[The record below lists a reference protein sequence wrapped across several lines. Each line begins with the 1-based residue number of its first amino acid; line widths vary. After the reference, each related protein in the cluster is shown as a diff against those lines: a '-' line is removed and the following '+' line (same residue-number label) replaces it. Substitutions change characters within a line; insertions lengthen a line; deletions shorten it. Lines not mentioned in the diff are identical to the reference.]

1 MKPVIALLT
10 DFGLQDHY
18 VGTMKG
24 VILGICDE
32 VTLVD
37 ITHDIPPQD
46 VLSASLE
53 LRSGYRFF
61 PVGTIFVVVVDP
73 AVGTKRRAIAA
84 SAGGYRFVAPD
95 NGILTGTLADHAPT
109 SVVELTNPRYALPEV
124 SPTFEGRDRFAPAAA
139 WLARGIRL
147 EDLGP
152 RIDDLQRLEIPAPQ
166 VSTGA
171 ITGCILRVDRFG
183 NLITNIDRAAL
194 ASASLDRGPRLHAGE
209 HCIDRF
215 VSTYAEVLEGAVC
228 ALVGSSGFVE
238 IAANRD
244 SAARRLGLG
253 RGATVLVVAESS
265 RT

>member
-32 VTLVD
+32 ATLVD

-53 LRSGYRFF
+53 LRSSYRFF
-61 PVGTIFVVVVDP
+61 PAGTVFVVVVDP
-73 AVGTKRRAIAA
+73 AVGTARRGIAA

-95 NGILTGTLADHAPT
+95 NGVLTGVLADRPA
-109 SVVELTNPRYALPEV
+109 SVVELTNARYALPDV
-124 SPTFEGRDRFAPAAA
+124 TRTFEGRDRFAPAAG
-139 WLARGIRL
+139 WLARGTPL

-152 RIDDLQRLEIPAPQ
+152 RVDDVQRLEIPAPQ
-166 VSTGA
+166 VSPHA
-171 ITGCILRVDRFG
+171 IAGCILRVDRFG

-194 ASASLDRGPRLHAGE
+194 ASASLDRGVRLHAGE
-209 HCIDRF
+209 QRVDRF
-215 VSTYAEVLEGAVC
+215 VSTYAEVAEGEVC
-228 ALVGSSGFVE
+228 ALIGSSGFVE

-253 RGATVLVVAESS
+253 RGATVRAVAESS